1 MPDMINVHTICHKTR
16 IRCRIFFQFFLR
28 HIFLQCF
35 GHVIGVL
42 LFPLDV
48 FSAFFLYV
56 IWLLQ
61 KKQVRGGFGLTSV
74 IVIFRT
80 LDSSSFCMGKTFDL
94 LLKLRREPSPD
105 GGTHHGKSTA
115 LLSGGTSKRDQE
127 KTLLG

>member
-56 IWLLQ
+56 IWFFAE
-61 KKQVRGGFGLTSV
+61 KQVRGGFVLTSV
-74 IVIFRT
+74 LVIFRT

-94 LLKLRREPSPD
+94 LNSSRSLPFTSSVVRS
-105 GGTHHGKSTA
+105 S
-115 LLSGGTSKRDQE
+115 SGLVSSAVISVP
-127 KTLLG
+127 

>member
-1 MPDMINVHTICHKTR
+1 MSIPYV

-56 IWLLQ
+56 IWLFAE
-61 KKQVRGGFGLTSV
+61 KKQVSGGFGLTSV
-74 IVIFRT
+74 LVIFRT

-94 LLKLRREPSPD
+94 LLNSSRSLPFTSSVVRS
-105 GGTHHGKSTA
+105 S
-115 LLSGGTSKRDQE
+115 SGLVSSAVISVP
-127 KTLLG
+127 

>member
-1 MPDMINVHTICHKTR
+1 MWLVPSCFVHWRKISPIPVVGIFCPSAIKASVICLKLIVLNKFLLLHMCDVAPDMPDMINVHTICHKTR

-56 IWLLQ
+56 IWL
-61 KKQVRGGFGLTSV
+61 S
-74 IVIFRT
+74 
-80 LDSSSFCMGKTFDL
+80 
-94 LLKLRREPSPD
+94 
-105 GGTHHGKSTA
+105 A
-115 LLSGGTSKRDQE
+115 E
-127 KTLLG
+127 KTGKRWLWFDFSLSHL

>member
-1 MPDMINVHTICHKTR
+1 MWRLNRHADMITVHTICHKTR

-42 LFPLDV
+42 LFSLDV

-56 IWLLQ
+56 IWLFAE
-61 KKQVRGGFGLTSV
+61 KQVSGGFGLTSV
-74 IVIFRT
+74 LVIFRT

-94 LLKLRREPSPD
+94 LLNSSRSLPFTSSVVRS
-105 GGTHHGKSTA
+105 S
-115 LLSGGTSKRDQE
+115 SGLVSSAVISVP
-127 KTLLG
+127 

>member
-1 MPDMINVHTICHKTR
+1 MPDMINVHAICHNTR
-16 IRCRIFFQFFLR
+16 ISCRIFFQFFLR

-56 IWLLQ
+56 ICLLQ
-61 KKQVRGGFGLTSV
+61 KKQVSGVFALTSV
-74 IVIFRT
+74 LVIFRT

-94 LLKLRREPSPD
+94 LLNSSRSLPFTSSVVRS
-105 GGTHHGKSTA
+105 S
-115 LLSGGTSKRDQE
+115 SGLVSSAVISVP
-127 KTLLG
+127 

>member
-42 LFPLDV
+42 FPLDV

-56 IWLLQ
+56 IWLFAE

-74 IVIFRT
+74 LVIFRT

-94 LLKLRREPSPD
+94 LLNSSRSLPFTSSVVRS
-105 GGTHHGKSTA
+105 S
-115 LLSGGTSKRDQE
+115 SGLVSSAVISVP
-127 KTLLG
+127 

>member
-56 IWLLQ
+56 IWLFAE
-61 KKQVRGGFGLTSV
+61 KKQVSGGFGLTSV
-74 IVIFRT
+74 LVIFRT

-94 LLKLRREPSPD
+94 LLNS
-105 GGTHHGKSTA
+105 
-115 LLSGGTSKRDQE
+115 SGSLPFTSSVVRSSSG
-127 KTLLG
+127 LVSSAVISVP

>member
-1 MPDMINVHTICHKTR
+1 MPDMNNVHTICHKTR

-35 GHVIGVL
+35 SHVIGVL

-56 IWLLQ
+56 IWRLQ

-74 IVIFRT
+74 LVIFRT

-94 LLKLRREPSPD
+94 LLNSS
-105 GGTHHGKSTA
+105 KSLPFTSSVVRSS
-115 LLSGGTSKRDQE
+115 SGLVSSAVISVP
-127 KTLLG
+127 

>member
-42 LFPLDV
+42 LFPVDV

-56 IWLLQ
+56 IWLFAE
-61 KKQVRGGFGLTSV
+61 KKQVRGGFGLTLV
-74 IVIFRT
+74 LVIFRT
-80 LDSSSFCMGKTFDL
+80 LDSSSFCMRKTFDL
-94 LLKLRREPSPD
+94 LLISSRSLPFTSSVVRS
-105 GGTHHGKSTA
+105 S
-115 LLSGGTSKRDQE
+115 SGLVSSAVISVP
-127 KTLLG
+127 

>member
-35 GHVIGVL
+35 CHVMGVL

-56 IWLLQ
+56 IWLFAEKTGKRWLWFDFSLSLLLNSSRSLPFTSSV
-61 KKQVRGGFGLTSV
+61 VR
-74 IVIFRT
+74 
-80 LDSSSFCMGKTFDL
+80 SSSGL
-94 LLKLRREPSPD
+94 VSSAVISVP
-105 GGTHHGKSTA
+105 
-115 LLSGGTSKRDQE
+115 
-127 KTLLG
+127 

>member
-48 FSAFFLYV
+48 FSSFFLYV
-56 IWLLQ
+56 IWLFAE
-61 KKQVRGGFGLTSV
+61 KKQVSGGFGLTSV
-74 IVIFRT
+74 LVIFRT

-94 LLKLRREPSPD
+94 LLNSSRVSRSLPFTSSVVRS
-105 GGTHHGKSTA
+105 S
-115 LLSGGTSKRDQE
+115 SGLVSSAVISVP
-127 KTLLG
+127 